1 MLTLGGFLLSLTL
14 FLPLALSRFL
24 LGSLTVGRLLGAD
37 ARRGFLLSSQT
48 IRRLACLA
56 LFLLLALRLLLG
68 PKLGFALT
76 LRRLLLL
83 LARLRLRLPQTLG
96 FLLLAQVLRRL
107 GPLSQ
112 LFRLL
117 LHPLAGGL
125 LLLRS
130 QALRFL
136 LSCGLLL
143 RPLTPR
149 RFLLPQPLRRL
160 LLRRLGRTLFLA
172 QTTRG

>member
-1 MLTLGGFLLSLTL
+1 MLTLFGCLLSLTL
-14 FLPLALSRFL
+14 FLALALSRFL
-24 LGSLTVGRLLGAD
+24 LGSLAVGRLLGAD
-37 ARRGFLLSSQT
+37 ARRRFLLGSQA
-48 IRRLACLA
+48 ICRLARLT

-83 LARLRLRLPQTLG
+83 LARLRLRLPQPLG

-107 GPLSQ
+107 GLLSQ
-112 LFRLL
+112 PFRFL
-117 LHPLAGGL
+117 LHPLACGL

-143 RPLTPR
+143 RPLTPHCL
-149 RFLLPQPLRRL
+149 LLPQPLRRL
-160 LLRRLGRTLFLA
+160 LLRSLGCTLFLA
-172 QTTRG
+172 QTIRR